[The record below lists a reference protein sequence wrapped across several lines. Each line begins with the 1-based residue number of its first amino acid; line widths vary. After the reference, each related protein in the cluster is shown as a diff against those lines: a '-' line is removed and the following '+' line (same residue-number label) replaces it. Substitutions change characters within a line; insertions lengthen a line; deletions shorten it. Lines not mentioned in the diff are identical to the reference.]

1 MRNHHISSVS
11 LVTAKLMFKE
21 SAATEKNHQPEDGW
35 AEKNYSSIRKHK
47 SLRTVDGMVVA
58 KKNGYETYA
67 LPQFKMLCMFPL

>member
-21 SAATEKNHQPEDGW
+21 SAATEKTTNLKMGEQK
-35 AEKNYSSIRKHK
+35 KNYSCIRKHK
-47 SLRTVDGMVVA
+47 SLRTVDGMVA